1 MMNLFPEE
9 VRKRKWRIYNGNL
22 MMIIK
27 NNKNNVTRGQLKSC
41 ALVFGR

>member
-9 VRKRKWRIYNGNL
+9 VRKREWRIYNGNL
-22 MMIIK
+22 MIIK